1 MLISDIIFKVL
12 LHKEESLMRICAKS
26 LYPAPLLE
34 IEIVANE
41 GIEKIQAFLTIVKL
55 IDLAQE
61 KYKASPS
68 EQYFPGINKNIPQ
81 GIIIIKGELI
91 FPKAE
96 DSKEFAFGLTKLF

>member
-12 LHKEESLMRICAKS
+12 LHKEEGLMLIFAKS
-26 LYPAPLLE
+26 LYTAPLLD

-41 GIEKIQAFLTIVKL
+41 ELEKIHAILTIVKL

-61 KYKASPS
+61 KYKAIPN
-68 EQYFPGINKNIPQ
+68 EQYCPRMNKNISRE
-81 GIIIIKGELI
+81 IISVKGELI

-96 DSKEFAFGLTKLF
+96 DSKEFAFGLTKIF